1 MAQALLDRE
10 TLDRE
15 EVQLL
20 AKGQALPPKTALAPV
35 LPSPVR
41 PGTEVVSAG
50 DRKPVL
56 GSPPPE
62 PAGA

>member
-1 MAQALLDRE
+1 VLAQ
-10 TLDRE
+10 
-15 EVQLL
+15 
-20 AKGQALPPKTALAPV
+20 
-35 LPSPVR
+35 PVR
-41 PGTEVVSAG
+41 TGLEAQPAG